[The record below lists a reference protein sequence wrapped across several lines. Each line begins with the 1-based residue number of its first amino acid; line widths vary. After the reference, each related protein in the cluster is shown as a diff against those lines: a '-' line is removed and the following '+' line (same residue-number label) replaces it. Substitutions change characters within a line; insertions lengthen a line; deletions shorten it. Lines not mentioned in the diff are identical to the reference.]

1 MKAKKDEEK
10 LMEEIA
16 QIEMD
21 EDEMAEQNTNEISWI
36 IERLCDM
43 NNSDFKNLVRSIKY
57 QRKAI
62 KYRREMRN
70 A

>member
-1 MKAKKDEEK
+1 MKSKKDEER

-21 EDEMAEQNTNEISWI
+21 EDEMVEQNTNEISWI

-43 NNSDFKNLVRSIKY
+43 SNSDFKNLVRSIKY

>member
-21 EDEMAEQNTNEISWI
+21 EDEMMEQRKSDISWI
-36 IERLCDM
+36 IDQLCDM
-43 NNSDFKNLVRSIKY
+43 SNNDFKNLVRSIKC

>member
-21 EDEMAEQNTNEISWI
+21 EDEMMEQNTNEISWI

-43 NNSDFKNLVRSIKY
+43 SNNDFKNLIRSIKC
-57 QRKAI
+57 QRKANH
-62 KYRREMRN
+62 YRKEMRN